1 MKFHAGL
8 ARALRDN
15 GADTMSGLIGDANLY
30 MVDSF
35 VRECGGRYIGAAN
48 EAGATL
54 MALGYASVSGRVGV
68 ATVTHGPA
76 LTNTLTA
83 LCEGVKG
90 SASIVLVCGDTPV
103 EDRDHFQNLPQREL
117 VVATGAG
124 FEQLRTPATI
134 AEDVAT
140 AFRRAVVERRPIV
153 LNVPAEF
160 QWLDVEY
167 RPVRLRIPDRRGVAP
182 SSADLDDAIGIIA
195 AAKRPVIV
203 AGRGAVGGDAKQ
215 ALLRLA
221 ARIDAPLTTTLK
233 AKDLFR
239 GEKFDLGVMGTVSTQ
254 VAVDAILASDC
265 LIAFGSSLNTRTT
278 SNGTFLEGKRVVQV
292 NAEQSEVGRTVRAD
306 AGVVG
311 DPALVA
317 DLIAH
322 WLDEIEAAP
331 SGYRGQDLDCRLR
344 SYSALDGTVD
354 TGHDGTVDLTRA
366 LLRLD
371 DLVPVDRIL
380 VTDAGRF
387 FNKTVKAIRVLDPSL
402 FVYTINSGS
411 IGLGMAE
418 AIGAASAAPDRP
430 ILLVTGDGGFMLGG
444 LAEFNTAVRSGTDL
458 IVVICNDGSYG
469 AEHVQFRNRQ
479 MDPSLTVFDW
489 PDFAA
494 VATAL
499 GGAGVTVRTL
509 SDLDR
514 AADAIGRRDR
524 PLLIDLRLDPELVT
538 RD

>member
-1 MKFHAGL
+1 MKFHAAL
-8 ARALRDN
+8 ARALTEN
-15 GADTMSGLIGDANLY
+15 GVDTMSGLIGDANLY

-35 VRECGGRYIGAAN
+35 VRDYGGRYLGAAN
-48 EAGATL
+48 EAGAAL
-54 MALGYASVSGRVGV
+54 MALGYASVSGKVGV

-90 SASIVLVCGDTPV
+90 STPLVLLCGDTAV
-103 EDRDHFQNLPQREL
+103 EDRDHFQNLPQREII
-117 VVATGAG
+117 VATGAG
-124 FEQLRTPATI
+124 FEQLRTPATM

-140 AFRRAVVERRPIV
+140 AFRRAVVERRPIA
-153 LNVPAEF
+153 LNVPADF
-160 QWLDVEY
+160 QWLEVEY
-167 RPVRLRIPDRRGVAP
+167 RPARFRVADRRGVAP
-182 SSADLDDAIGIIA
+182 SSADLDDAIGILA
-195 AAKRPVIV
+195 AAKRPIIL
-203 AGRGAVGGDAKQ
+203 AGRGALGQDAKR

-221 ARIDAPLTTTLK
+221 ARIDAPLATTLK

-239 GEKFDLGVMGTVSTQ
+239 GEPFDLGVMGTVSTQ

-265 LIAFGSSLNTRTT
+265 LIAFGSSLNARTT

-292 NAEQSEVGRTVRAD
+292 NAEQSEVGRTVRTD

-317 DLIAH
+317 DLIVH

-331 SGYRGQDLDCRLR
+331 SGYRGQDLERRLR
-344 SYSALDGTVD
+344 SYSALDGTID

-371 DLVPVDRIL
+371 EIVPAERIL

-418 AIGAASAAPDRP
+418 AIGAASAAPNRP
-430 ILLVTGDGGFMLGG
+430 TLLVTGDGGFMLGG
-444 LAEFNTAVRSGTDL
+444 LAEFNTAVRSATDL

-499 GGAGVTVRTL
+499 GGDGITIRTL

-514 AADAIGRRDR
+514 AGDAIRRRDR
-524 PLLIDLRLDPELVT
+524 PLLIDLRLDPDLVT

>member
-1 MKFHAGL
+1 MKFHAAL
-8 ARALRDN
+8 ARALTDN
-15 GADTMSGLIGDANLY
+15 GVDTMSGLIGDANLY

-35 VRECGGRYIGAAN
+35 VREYGGRYLGAAN
-48 EAGATL
+48 ESGAAL
-54 MALGYASVSGRVGV
+54 MALGYASVSGKVGV

-90 SASIVLVCGDTPV
+90 AIPMVLVCGDTAV
-103 EDRDHFQNLPQREL
+103 ADRDHFQNLPQREL

-124 FEQLRTPATI
+124 FEQLRTPATM

-140 AFRRAVVERRPIV
+140 AFRRAVVERRPIA
-153 LNVPAEF
+153 LNVPADF
-160 QWLDVEY
+160 QWLDIDY
-167 RPVRLRIPDRRGVAP
+167 HPVRFKIPDRRGVAP
-182 SSADLDDAIGIIA
+182 SSADLDDAIGIVA
-195 AAKRPVIV
+195 AAKRPIV
-203 AGRGAVGGDAKQ
+203 LAGRGAAGPDAKQ

-221 ARIDAPLTTTLK
+221 ARIDAPLATTLK
-233 AKDLFR
+233 AKGLFR
-239 GEKFDLGVMGTVSTQ
+239 GEPFDLGVMGTVSTP
-254 VAVDAILASDC
+254 VAVDAILESDC
-265 LIAFGSSLNTRTT
+265 LIAFGSSLNARTT
-278 SNGTFLEGKRVVQV
+278 SNGAFLDGKRIVQV
-292 NAEQSEVGRTVRAD
+292 SAEQAEVGKSVHPD

-311 DPALVA
+311 DPALAA
-317 DLIAH
+317 DLIVH
-322 WLDEIEAAP
+322 WLDQIEAAS
-331 SGYRGQDLDCRLR
+331 SGYRDQDLDRRLR
-344 SYSALDGTVD
+344 SYSPLDAAAD

-371 DLVPVDRIL
+371 ELVPADRIL

-387 FNKTVKAIRVLDPSL
+387 FNKTVKAIRVLDPTL

-430 ILLVTGDGGFMLGG
+430 TLLVTGDGGFMLGG
-444 LAEFNTAVRSGTDL
+444 LAEFNTAVRCATDL

-479 MDPSLTVFDW
+479 MDPSLTLFGW

-499 GGAGVTVRTL
+499 GGVGLTIRTR

-514 AADAIGRRDR
+514 AADAIRLRDR
-524 PLLIDLRLDPELVT
+524 PLLIDLRLDPDLVT

>member
-1 MKFHAGL
+1 MKFHAAL
-8 ARALRDN
+8 ARALADN
-15 GADTMSGLIGDANLY
+15 SVDTMSGLIGDANLY

-35 VRECGGRYIGAAN
+35 VRDCGGRYLGAAN
-48 EAGATL
+48 ESGAAL
-54 MALGYASVSGRVGV
+54 MALGYASVSGKVGV

-90 SASIVLVCGDTPV
+90 AMPMVLVCGDTAV
-103 EDRDHFQNLPQREL
+103 ADRDHFQNLPQREL

-124 FEQLRTPATI
+124 FEQLRTPATM
-134 AEDVAT
+134 ADDVAT
-140 AFRRAVVERRPIV
+140 AFRRAVVERRPIA
-153 LNVPAEF
+153 LNVPADF
-160 QWLDVEY
+160 QWLDVDY
-167 RPVRLRIPDRRGVAP
+167 RPVRFRVPDRRGVAP
-182 SSADLDDAIGIIA
+182 SSADLDDAIGIVA
-195 AAKRPVIV
+195 AAKRPIV
-203 AGRGAVGGDAKQ
+203 LAGRGAAGPDAKQ

-221 ARIDAPLTTTLK
+221 ARIDAPLATTLK

-239 GEKFDLGVMGTVSTQ
+239 GELFDLGVMGTVSTP
-254 VAVDAILASDC
+254 VTVDTLLESDC
-265 LIAFGSSLNTRTT
+265 LIAFGSSLNARTT
-278 SNGTFLEGKRVVQV
+278 SNGAFLEGKRIVQV
-292 NAEQSEVGRTVRAD
+292 NAEQSEVGKTIHPD

-311 DPALVA
+311 DPALAA
-317 DLIAH
+317 DLIVH
-322 WLDEIEAAP
+322 WLDQIEATA
-331 SGYRGQDLDCRLR
+331 SGYRSQDLERRLR
-344 SYSALDGTVD
+344 SYSPLDATAD

-371 DLVPVDRIL
+371 QLVPADRIL

-387 FNKTVKAIRVLDPSL
+387 FNKTVKAIRVLDPTL

-430 ILLVTGDGGFMLGG
+430 TLLVTGDGGFMLGG
-444 LAEFNTAVRSGTDL
+444 LAEFNTAVRCATDL

-479 MDPSLTVFDW
+479 MDPSLTLFGW

-499 GGAGVTVRTL
+499 GGVGLTIRTR

-514 AADAIGRRDR
+514 AADAIRLRDR
-524 PLLIDLRLDPELVT
+524 PLLIDLRLDPDLVT